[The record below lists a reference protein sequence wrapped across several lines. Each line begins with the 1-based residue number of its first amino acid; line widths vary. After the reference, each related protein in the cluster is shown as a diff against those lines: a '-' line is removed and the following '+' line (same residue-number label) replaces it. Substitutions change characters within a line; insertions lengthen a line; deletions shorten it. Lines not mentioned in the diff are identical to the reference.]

1 MVPATEANRPLGRQA
16 LEGPELAFILGGF
29 TMSIFYGLSAFPI
42 TPTDEEG
49 RVDTDALAT
58 LLRRLEEAGVD
69 SVGLLGSTGTYAYLT
84 RTERRRA
91 IEAAAE
97 CVGGRVPLIVGVG
110 ALRTDDAQDL
120 ARDAQAA
127 GADGLLLAP
136 VSYTPLTDEEVF
148 QHFAAVAAA
157 TDLPLCIY
165 NNPSTTHFT
174 FSDDLLA
181 RLAKVHG
188 IFAVKNPAP
197 TPSEVEGKVDA
208 LRALL
213 PAAFAVGYSG
223 DWHAAEAVLAGGVAW
238 YSVIGGLLPQPSLA
252 LMRAAQAGDVA
263 EVRRLDTTFEPLWDL
278 FKQHGSLRVVYAA
291 ANLLG
296 LTDAQPPRP
305 ILPLGV
311 AERTRIERAL
321 NALNV

>member
-1 MVPATEANRPLGRQA
+1 MPL
-16 LEGPELAFILGGF
+16 FH
-29 TMSIFYGLSAFPI
+29 GLSAFPI
-42 TPTDEEG
+42 TPADKGG
-49 RVDTDALAT
+49 RVETGALAT
-58 LLRRLEEAGVD
+58 LLRRLQEAEVD

-84 RTERRRA
+84 RLERRRA

-97 CVGGRVPLIVGVG
+97 CVGGRIPIIVGIG

-165 NNPSTTHFT
+165 NNPSTTHFS
-174 FSDDLLA
+174 FSDDLVA
-181 RLAKVHG
+181 RLAAMPRIV
-188 IFAVKNPAP
+188 AVKNPAP
-197 TPSEVEGKVDA
+197 TPMEAKAKVDA
-208 LRALL
+208 LRRRL
-213 PAAFAVGYSG
+213 PADFAVGYSG
-223 DWHAAEAVLAGGVAW
+223 DWHSADTVLAGGVAW
-238 YSVIGGLLPQPSLA
+238 YSVIGGLLPRPSLA

-263 EVRRLDTTFEPLWDL
+263 EVRRIDATLQPLWDL
-278 FKQHGSLRVVYAA
+278 FKEFGSLRVIYAA

-296 LTDAQPPRP
+296 LTDTQPPRP
-305 ILPLGV
+305 ILPLGA
-311 AERTRIERAL
+311 AERERITRAL
-321 NALNV
+321 DGLGA